1 MPINKKKIRREIV
14 INGASVWITAN
25 TEQEYADKII
35 RLAGYHPYTPKT
47 PTFREYADRWYYG
60 VSKPNVREVT
70 AITYLRQLTLHI
82 NPIIGD
88 KKLDEIDSYAIQ
100 QIFNQL
106 PADAKQ
112 DTKNKIK
119 NVLNQIFKMAVE
131 EDLIRRNPMTSTS
144 LRIKGEASSATKP
157 YSLAEMR
164 YFASHLTDISDPTDR
179 TWLILSICLPLRPE
193 EVLGLKWSDLDISA
207 RTLTVHNTVTHP
219 DRNRPVFKPY
229 TKTSSSVR
237 TLAISQKL
245 LGYLP
250 EPGNPDA
257 FVIGGDQPLSYTQVR
272 RMRLRIAKQISYDGE
287 IVPRRFRTTVA
298 TDISSVTHDL
308 KLVQAMLGHSTPQM
322 TLKHYD
328 KGRNTAVDAIQAIE
342 QCYGF

>member
-35 RLAGYHPYTPKT
+35 RLAGCHPYTSKT

-100 QIFNQL
+100 
-106 PADAKQ
+106 
-112 DTKNKIK
+112 
-119 NVLNQIFKMAVE
+119 QIFKMAVE

-179 TWLILSICLPLRPE
+179 TWLVLSICLPLRPE

-250 EPGNPDA
+250 EPGDPDA
-257 FVIGGDQPLSYTQVR
+257 FVIGGDQPVSYTQVR
-272 RMRLRIAKQISYDGE
+272 RMRLRIAKQIGYDGE

-328 KGRNTAVDAIQAIE
+328 KGRNTAVDAVQAIE